1 MDSDTHKDWGPGKVL
16 PKVPVF
22 LLVSLE
28 KTKEHMIRGKQCFL
42 QLRLQHPHRDW
53 PPPGKLAS
61 LPWGASVAEDYVDL
75 CPGGLGSHSGRS
87 PDLQQKDTTCHTRLH
102 LGSTQQMAPCLR
114 IWKYSGLTVSQRE
127 RECPSPGWEE
137 HSDYLVMSSVFNCGH
152 THLLGV
158 KIIFTEDS

>member
-1 MDSDTHKDWGPGKVL
+1 MDSHTHKDWGPGKVL

-42 QLRLQHPHRDW
+42 QLHLQHPHRDW
-53 PPPGKLAS
+53 PPSGKLAS
-61 LPWGASVAEDYVDL
+61 LLWGASVAEDYVDL

-87 PDLQQKDTTCHTRLH
+87 PNLQQKDTTCHTRLH
-102 LGSTQQMAPCLR
+102 LGSTRQWHLASE
-114 IWKYSGLTVSQRE
+114 SGNKVASQSARE

-158 KIIFTEDS
+158 KIIFIEDS